1 MKDQLNKNIIPLLML
16 IAGAAAMYYAIMYIS
31 SGAITPVASPLS
43 ISFIMGLSIVS
54 ELQSRKRKW
63 LLVALTI
70 GTVLCLGCA
79 IAQAIGYI

>member
-31 SGAITPVASPLS
+31 GGVVVPVASPLS
-43 ISFIMGLSIVS
+43 LCFFMGLSIIS
-54 ELQSRKRKW
+54 ELQSRKRGW
-63 LLVALTI
+63 LLTCLTI

-79 IAQAIGYI
+79 VAQILGYI